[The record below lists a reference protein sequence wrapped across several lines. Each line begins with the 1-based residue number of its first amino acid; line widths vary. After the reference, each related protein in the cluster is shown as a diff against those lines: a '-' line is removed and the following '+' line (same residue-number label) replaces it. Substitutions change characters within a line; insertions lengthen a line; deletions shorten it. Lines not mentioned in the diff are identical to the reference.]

1 MKLTLSVANAKISTL
16 SRSSNNFL
24 QGFYQERTLGKRTE
38 ELQISLSQ
46 NRRQGMISMAI
57 FPLDGNRKI
66 LKYRV
71 SWMISNSLSCKP
83 SQVQMAE
90 RRNTAGSILEI
101 ITVILM
107 TEYEAV
113 QPAA

>member
-1 MKLTLSVANAKISTL
+1 MKLTSTVANAKISTL
-16 SRSSNNFL
+16 SRSPNNVL
-24 QGFYQERTLGKRTE
+24 QGFYQERTLGKRTK

-46 NRRQGMISMAI
+46 NRRRGMISMAI
-57 FPLDGNRKI
+57 FPLDGNREI

-71 SWMISNSLSCKP
+71 SWMISNLLSCKP

-90 RRNTAGSILEI
+90 RRNTAGSVLEI
-101 ITVILM
+101 ITIILM

-113 QPAA
+113 RPTA